1 MRVVCFGDS
10 LTECGGVNGRY
21 SDILQ
26 DRFPDHE
33 FINTG
38 VGGETFIE
46 AKERLHRDVLALNPD
61 VVLIEFG
68 ANDWWRNE
76 RPCEDWASDLEWC
89 LSQITSAGATAIVL
103 GVFGK
108 RIDENGNY
116 CEKEGGT
123 DERGA
128 KYRILEEETSRKF
141 CCKYI
146 PNIQAYICEDRNAWA
161 DQNHPN
167 EFGNRSVA
175 DIIVPELQELLNCQA
190 KPIRLPNLKT
200 TLDFWTEAV
209 ALNPQGLAAADG
221 SRRVSYEKANI
232 ITDKLAGGIWA
243 NAKSQKPRIAVYL
256 QNSLEYYLIY
266 WAVQKLGGAI
276 IPLNTWLKEE
286 SLRGI
291 FTTVEPDI
299 LFVSGA
305 TDTIPIQ
312 MAEECGVPVMSYQGS
327 GSEFHLFTLNNGI
340 AALAEL
346 ADAPAVKPDPT
357 DVSIIMHTSG
367 TTSTPKG
374 AIMRHCD
381 LIFNVMAAINAHGFS
396 PDDIHLLVNP
406 MFHCTALYSSLPT
419 AAYQKTPVII
429 TKVSEPEL
437 LMDLVQKEKI
447 TTFLSV
453 PTVFQKILAMPG
465 LDKYNWSSLRVMAY
479 AGSPM
484 PVPVIKALREKFP
497 GVSLHNFFG
506 LTETISMTHVL
517 RNDDVEEK
525 ADSIGKLLPFVY
537 AIIVD
542 NNDELVPPG
551 VPGELLFNREEVIS
565 GYFRQPDRLSDAIA
579 IINGKEWFR
588 TGDLAAVDENGYFF
602 IKGRKKDMI
611 IVGGENVFAVEV
623 EAILQSCP
631 GVKEA
636 AVKGVPATGVRIH
649 LGELVKAY
657 IVKENPNLTERDV
670 KGHCF
675 ERLPSYKVPQ
685 IIVFVDTLP
694 RNPAGKVVKD
704 LLE

>member
-1 MRVVCFGDS
+1 MRIICFGDS
-10 LTECGGVNGRY
+10 LTECGGKNGRY

-26 DRFPDHE
+26 DRFPNHE
-33 FINTG
+33 FINAG
-38 VGGETFIE
+38 VGGETFVD
-46 AKERLHRDVLALNPD
+46 ARNRLHRDVLALNPD

-76 RPCEDWASDLEWC
+76 RPCEEWAADLEWC
-89 LSQITSAGATAIVL
+89 LSQITSAGARAMVL
-103 GVFGK
+103 GVFGQ
-108 RIDENGNY
+108 RVDENGNY
-116 CEKEGGT
+116 CEKAGGT

-128 KYRILEEETSRKF
+128 KYRDMEKAAAE
-141 CCKYI
+141 KYNCRYI
-146 PNIQAYICEDRNAWA
+146 ANMQAYICEDRNCWA

-175 DIIVPELQELLNCQA
+175 DMIVPHLQELLNDA
-190 KPIRLPNLKT
+190 ALPIKLPNLKT
-200 TLDFWTEAV
+200 TLDFWREAA
-209 ALNPQGLAAADG
+209 ALNADGLAAVDGNRRLTYGQAD
-221 SRRVSYEKANI
+221 AI
-232 ITDKLAGGIWA
+232 ADKLAGGIRA
-243 NAKSQKPRIAVYL
+243 NASTEKPRIAVYL
-256 QNSLEYYLIY
+256 PNSLEYYLIY
-266 WAVQKLGGAI
+266 WAVQKVGGAI
-276 IPLNTWLKEE
+276 VPLNTWLKED

-305 TDTIPIQ
+305 QDAVPIA

-327 GSEFHLFTLNNGI
+327 GSEYHLFTLKDGI

-346 ADAPAVKPDPT
+346 ADAPKINPDPT
-357 DVSIIMHTSG
+357 DISIIMHTSG

-381 LIFNVMAAINAHGFS
+381 LIFNVMAAINAHGLS
-396 PDDIHLLVNP
+396 TDDIHLLVNP
-406 MFHCTALYSSLPT
+406 MFHCTALYSSLPN

-465 LDKYNWSSLRVMAY
+465 LDRYNWSSLRVMAY

-525 ADSIGKLLPFVY
+525 ADSIGRLLPFVY

-542 NNDELVPPG
+542 NNDRIVEPG
-551 VPGELLFNREEVIS
+551 TPGELLFNREEVIS
-565 GYFRQPDRLSDAIA
+565 GYFRQPDRLSDAIVN
-579 IINGKEWFR
+579 INGKEWFR
-588 TGDLAAVDENGYFF
+588 TGDLAAVDENGFF
-602 IKGRKKDMI
+602 YIKGRKKDMI

-623 EAILQSCP
+623 EAMLHSCP

-657 IVKENPNLTERDV
+657 IVKADPNLTERDV

-685 IIVFVDTLP
+685 IITFVDSLP

-704 LLE
+704 MLE